1 MQHEVIARSPPQPDG
16 LAGLM
21 QSQQWNLIPP
31 AGPGIDMFS
40 PSFALDG
47 FGTSG
52 WHGGEF
58 TNEADFRYG
67 LLDID
72 GWDYIPVSID

>member
-1 MQHEVIARSPPQPDG
+1 
-16 LAGLM
+16 
-21 QSQQWNLIPP
+21 
-31 AGPGIDMFS
+31 MFS